1 MSPHTTVTTEPPT
14 PPPMLHCPSCDER
27 LRYLR
32 SYLAGTRRHPEQWDD
47 YVCSRC
53 GKFQYRQRTRKLRR
67 VEAENVYAEQTQ
79 QRRGTSRTD

>member
-1 MSPHTTVTTEPPT
+1 MSPHTTVTTEPPA

-67 VEAENVYAEQTQ
+67 VDAENVYAEQTH
-79 QRRGTSRTD
+79 QREGTSGTD